1 MRWEG
6 GWVWVRLGKWPLLTL
21 PEKVQ
26 LMGKN
31 KIKGK
36 KTKSYTYVLPTLL
49 EALKKY
55 SPWNQLISKYSKF
68 ISVIIKV

>member
-1 MRWEG
+1 
-6 GWVWVRLGKWPLLTL
+6 VRLGKWPLLTL

-36 KTKSYTYVLPTLL
+36 KTKSYTYVLPTQF
-49 EALKKY
+49 EQGK
-55 SPWNQLISKYSKF
+55 NIRQGID
-68 ISVIIKV
+68 